1 MNCKVAKLCG
11 GCSYLNM
18 PDFKAAKQ
26 KQVQVQE
33 VMDKAGLRV
42 KVDPVILAQNSMG
55 YRNKVIVG
63 FAKDRDKKIY
73 SGLYAPRSHKVIDSQ
88 GCPMH
93 ENLLNEIIAEITK
106 LVNSMHYEL
115 YNERTGTGLLRHVLL
130 RYAKDTNEVMV
141 VFVTSQPQFPSRRN
155 LVNALVAKF
164 PQIKTIVQSVN
175 ARQTSVVMEN
185 ESQILYGKGMITD
198 NLCGLKISFTAGSFY
213 QINHDQCEKLYELA
227 KKVLNPQ
234 KTDKVLDTYC
244 GVGSIGLVMADSVK
258 EVTGVEINKEA
269 VKCAQFNAKQNGIE
283 NIRFVP
289 MDSTYFMKEARKFDT
304 HFDCIILDPPRAG
317 TTEEFIEAACSL
329 RPKKILYI
337 SCDPNTQAR
346 DLIRFKRG
354 GYYTNEIHLVDMFP
368 HTEHVESICLL
379 TPSKNAP
386 KKFEKKGPSKGVQK
400 PKKDLNPY
408 EKALLELK
416 QSKKNKKK

>member
-1 MNCKVAKLCG
+1 MNCKVQKLCG
-11 GCSYLNM
+11 GCSYLNIS
-18 PDFKAAKQ
+18 DEKAAQEKQ
-26 KQVQVQE
+26 AQVQE
-33 VMDKAGLRV
+33 IMDRAGLRV
-42 KVDPVILAQNSMG
+42 SVEPVILGQSSLG

-63 FAKDRDKKIY
+63 FAKDKDKKIY
-73 SGLYAPRSHKVIDSQ
+73 SGLYAARSHKVINSQ

-93 ENLLNEIIAEITK
+93 EGLLNEIVDEITR

-130 RYAKDTNEVMV
+130 RYAKDTDEVMV
-141 VFVTSQPQFPSRRN
+141 VFVTSQSQFPSRRN

-164 PQIKTIVQSVN
+164 PQIKTVVQNVN

-185 ESQILYGKGMITD
+185 ESMILYGKGMITD
-198 NLCGLKISFTAGSFY
+198 RLCGLKISFTAGSFY

-227 KKVLNPQ
+227 KEVLAP
-234 KTDKVLDTYC
+234 KPDEKILDTYC
-244 GVGSIGLVMADSVK
+244 GVGSIGLVMADRAR

-269 VKCAQFNAKQNGIE
+269 VKCAQLNARQNGIE

-289 MDSTYFMKEARKFDT
+289 MDSTKFMAEARKFNT
-304 HFDCIILDPPRAG
+304 KFDSIILDPPRAG
-317 TTEEFIEAACSL
+317 TTVEFIEAACGL
-329 RPKKILYI
+329 KPKKILYI

-346 DLIRFKRG
+346 DLVQFKRN
-354 GYYTNEIHLVDMFP
+354 GYVTNEIHLVDMFP
-368 HTEHVESICLL
+368 HTDHVESICLL

-386 KKFEKKGPSKGVQK
+386 KKFEKKGPSKGAQK

-416 QSKKNKKK
+416 QSKKNKKR